1 MVAVGSGTMY
11 GQSCACLSECC
22 AFAQACKY
30 ITETL
35 AVNAEQLGK
44 DALINCAKTAMS
56 SKIIGAESDFFAALA
71 VEAMQSVKT
80 TASDGTVRASLL
92 T

>member
-1 MVAVGSGTMY
+1 M
-11 GQSCACLSECC
+11 
-22 AFAQACKY
+22 QACKY

-35 AVNAEQLGK
+35 AMSTEQLGK
-44 DALINCAKTAMS
+44 DALMNCAKTAMS

-80 TASDGTVRASLL
+80 TAPDGTVRDNTPLL
-92 T
+92 SSGGHTSGKLQRVERVWAAL